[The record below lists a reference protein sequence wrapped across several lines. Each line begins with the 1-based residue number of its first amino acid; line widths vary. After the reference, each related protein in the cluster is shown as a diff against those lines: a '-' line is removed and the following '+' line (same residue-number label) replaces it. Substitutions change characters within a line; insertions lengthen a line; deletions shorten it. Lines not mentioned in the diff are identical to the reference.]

1 MSIRRTLTGPVAF
14 VSIYAL
20 SAALSLAS
28 MIALAM
34 LATGCASMKGKVGDG
49 KLEPVTKATAKAALT
64 AGAVAAPEY
73 AAANA
78 EAAAQAAAY
87 TFPAPEVVVPV
98 LDANG
103 ERTGTARLLVD
114 SAGQIVVVTD
124 TA

>member
-1 MSIRRTLTGPVAF
+1 MKTILRIFAV
-14 VSIYAL
+14 L
-20 SAALSLAS
+20 SAIAAFALIGLP
-28 MIALAM
+28 M
-34 LATGCASMKGKVGDG
+34 GCASIPKVGDG
-49 KLEPVTKATAKAALT
+49 KLEPVTKGAAKAALT